1 MRVAIE
7 AASLG
12 LSSGGLARYTSELS
26 LALGR
31 AFPDD
36 EFYLVSDQPFRMPD
50 GCPPN
55 LKRGGG
61 PRNAVERRWWI
72 WGLDREMHRLGA
84 NLVHGP
90 DFAVPYIP
98 RLPSVMTLHDLSPWM
113 DRAWHHGAKRV
124 RRRTPV
130 LLDLGVA
137 TMIVTPGDAVRKQAI
152 DYFHLEPDRVVAVPE
167 APAPWLRRVEPRPET
182 AQTAPYFLFVGTLEP
197 RKNLLA
203 LVEAWREVRR
213 HHSIDL
219 VLAGRRRADAPAI
232 AEEPGLHLAG
242 EVPDEKLP
250 ELYSEALALVC
261 PSLYEGFGLPVL
273 EAMQCGAAV
282 IASSAVAEAAGDAA
296 VYADDAAAMARAMCQ
311 AIERPDWV
319 AERRKLSL
327 ARAGEFSW
335 ERTARLTRRVY
346 EEARRRFGS

>member
-1 MRVAIE
+1 
-7 AASLG
+7 
-12 LSSGGLARYTSELS
+12 
-26 LALGR
+26 
-31 AFPDD
+31 
-36 EFYLVSDQPFRMPD
+36 
-50 GCPPN
+50 
-55 LKRGGG
+55 
-61 PRNAVERRWWI
+61 
-72 WGLDREMHRLGA
+72 
-84 NLVHGP
+84 
-90 DFAVPYIP
+90 
-98 RLPSVMTLHDLSPWM
+98 M

-152 DYFHLEPDRVVAVPE
+152 DYFHLDPDRVVAVPE
-167 APAPWLRRVEPRPET
+167 APAPWLRRVEPRPHT
-182 AQTAPYFLFVGTLEP
+182 TPYFLFVGTLEP

-213 HHSIDL
+213 HHPIDL

-232 AEEPGLHLAG
+232 AEEPGLRLTG

-250 ELYSEALALVC
+250 DLYSGALALVC

-273 EAMQCGAAV
+273 EAMQCGAPV

-311 AIERPDWV
+311 AIERPEWV
-319 AERRKLSL
+319 AERRELSL

-335 ERTARLTRRVY
+335 ERTARLTRQVY
-346 EEARRRFGS
+346 EEARRRFGN